1 MTKNFEQKVIREGCV
16 DTAKYRY
23 IARERFGVECIELRI
38 YRLPIDLLDST
49 ASIDG
54 WELVKVVA

>member
-1 MTKNFEQKVIREGCV
+1 MTKSFEKKVIHEGIV

-23 IARERFGVECIELRI
+23 IARERFGLERIELRI
-38 YRLPIDLLDST
+38 YRLPIDLLDT
-49 ASIDG
+49 TDAIDG